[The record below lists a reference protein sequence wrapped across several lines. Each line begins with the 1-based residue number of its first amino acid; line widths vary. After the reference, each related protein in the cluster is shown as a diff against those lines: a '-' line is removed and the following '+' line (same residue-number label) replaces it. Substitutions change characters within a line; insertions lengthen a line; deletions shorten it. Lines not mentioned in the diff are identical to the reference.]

1 MADQIKKIKKYVMAV
16 LSLILL
22 QFLIDSIYVY
32 VYPQVNP
39 IRATL
44 IGLTALAALF
54 IPFLKRIVGMRP
66 ALGFLPIYSSALFGA
81 LLVQNSYLVSKSL
94 LSGAVHVA
102 ILSATYVIIIFLR
115 NKYAEKQK

>member
-1 MADQIKKIKKYVMAV
+1 MGDKIKEIKKYVIAV
-16 LSLILL
+16 LALILL

-32 VYPQVNP
+32 IYPQVNP

-44 IGLTALAALF
+44 IGLTALVALF
-54 IPFLKRIVGMRP
+54 IPYLKRIAGLRP

-81 LLVQNSYLVSKSL
+81 LLVQNGYLVSKSL

-102 ILSATYVIIIFLR
+102 ILLVTYAIIIFLR